1 MAKNENTPEEEVT
14 PTEAESSEVDS
25 VSVEASEDSVSDV
38 ENTEDN
44 PSVDDSEAADSEVD
58 DSTAAVDIEDLVEST
73 EDKND
78 PAPKTGVIDVD
89 SLSEIS
95 GDFYAEEFEVE
106 RRQKPSRLKFIAII
120 LGFLLL
126 GVAVGMGPS
135 IVHSIMNND
144 KTPGISEEV
153 TDPNSD
159 ETVDPQDLDP
169 TELTQAVVSN
179 TTDALAKI
187 LSEQYGEEALGS
199 MQIASG
205 TDTADKDGKPA
216 TVALASIFGVPADV
230 DADKTFSYFTES
242 IKSFDGDWRVE
253 HDTSITEGIKSN
265 HTIVMKDY
273 EENPSNPVII
283 SISIFQLEGEDTMTI
298 TVEATV
304 Y

>member
-1 MAKNENTPEEEVT
+1 MAKNENTPEEVT

-25 VSVEASEDSVSDV
+25 VSVEAGEDSVPDV
-38 ENTEDN
+38 ENTEDK
-44 PSVDDSEAADSEVD
+44 PSVDDSEVD

-95 GDFYAEEFEVE
+95 GDFYAEEFEGE
-106 RRQKPSRLKFIAII
+106 RRQKTSRLKFIAII

-144 KTPGISEEV
+144 EAPGISEEV
-153 TDPNSD
+153 TDPNTD
-159 ETVDPQDLDP
+159 ETVNPQDLDP
-169 TELTQAVVSN
+169 ADLTQAVVSD

-187 LSEQYGEEALGS
+187 LSDQYGEEALGS

-205 TDTADKDGKPA
+205 TETADKDGKPA

-230 DADKTFSYFTES
+230 DVDKTLSYFTES

-253 HDTSITEGIKSN
+253 HDESTTEAIKSN
-265 HTIVMKDY
+265 HTIIMKDY